1 MQITPQLLGRD
12 TKMASLELQARLDN
26 LLATAQTEM
35 ADVDLF
41 APIQEREECP
51 ICMIPLPIEDN
62 EIRFMTCCGKSI
74 CIGCDYKQQ
83 MSEIKNGVPK
93 SEQKCAFCC
102 QPDPENHIKALKKL
116 MKKNNPNAF
125 MAMAE
130 RYKSGDGV
138 FQSDTR
144 SLEMHI
150 RAAELGHI
158 VAFTIIGYFYDEGS
172 AVEQDMSKASEYYE
186 IAAKKGSVP
195 AHQYLALFHE
205 SNGNI
210 QNSINHRKVAASA
223 GNQPSMNKLM
233 KYYKQKLLS
242 REDLTQ
248 TLRAFQTSNNA
259 MKSKDRDDACTA
271 RYNGLF

>member
-1 MQITPQLLGRD
+1 MV
-12 TKMASLELQARLDN
+12 SLELQARLDN
-26 LLATAQTEM
+26 LLATAQEET
-35 ADVDLF
+35 ADTDLF
-41 APIQEREECP
+41 APISEREECP

-138 FQSDTR
+138 FQSDTK
-144 SLEMHI
+144 SLEMRI
-150 RAAELGHI
+150 CAAELGY
-158 VAFTIIGYFYDEGS
+158 AEALRYIGT
-172 AVEQDMSKASEYYE
+172 YYRFG
-186 IAAKKGSVP
+186 I
-195 AHQYLALFHE
+195 
-205 SNGNI
+205 
-210 QNSINHRKVAASA
+210 
-223 GNQPSMNKLM
+223 
-233 KYYKQKLLS
+233 
-242 REDLTQ
+242 
-248 TLRAFQTSNNA
+248 
-259 MKSKDRDDACTA
+259 
-271 RYNGLF
+271 